1 MYIINNKISKRIK
14 IIGVMKNLSLTLSRK
29 TLLIGYKSFLR
40 HNLDYADIIYDKPF
54 NEAFNSSMTDVPI
67 I

>member
-1 MYIINNKISKRIK
+1 
-14 IIGVMKNLSLTLSRK
+14 MKNLSLTLSRK